1 VTSDGGK
8 QKPTT
13 FKVLACRCERR
24 QEPTAVQ
31 HVMYFGRPRLWYKV
45 ERNSDEEAPVEL
57 ALRLNVLAVCAAFAF
72 VGAILLGAF

>member
-1 VTSDGGK
+1 
-8 QKPTT
+8 
-13 FKVLACRCERR
+13 
-24 QEPTAVQ
+24 
-31 HVMYFGRPRLWYKV
+31 MYFGRPRLWYKV